1 MLRRNG
7 RGNEQ
12 RDENKQGVKALLP
25 NDVCRRLS
33 PSAIACRNTA
43 HAYSMPPH
51 FENIYDSGIL
61 HTTLLSN
68 MPVKLIRPLLVLQ
81 RQQHLRNVLGT
92 IPTQTADFTP

>member
-1 MLRRNG
+1 MLRGNG
-7 RGNEQ
+7 RGT
-12 RDENKQGVKALLP
+12 NKGMRINKVKALLP
-25 NDVCRRLS
+25 NNDVCRRLS

-51 FENIYDSGIL
+51 FENIYDSVIL

-68 MPVKLIRPLLVLQ
+68 MPVKLVRPLLVLQ
-81 RQQHLRNVLGT
+81 RQQHFRNVLGT